1 MDDESFYLPL
11 SAGREAVSAQVA
23 RRVLDLI
30 HHRQLEIGSR
40 LPSLDELSEQLGAS
54 RASVREAMKLLDAWG
69 VITVRHGVGTF
80 VSGLVKDSLL
90 IPFKVSAERGQD
102 AIVSLHQLREAL
114 EPHIAALA
122 AIHATPEHLERM
134 EEALR
139 KMEQTLD
146 NPEEHLPADMAFHS
160 TLAEATGNDLFL
172 LVIYPVV
179 GLLEDAKYL
188 AIQFPGAT
196 HKGQPYH
203 QRVFDHVKNRQP
215 EGARRV
221 MQELLEITW
230 HEIESHLHGLSN
242 KESNQ

>member
-1 MDDESFYLPL
+1 MHDESFYLPL
-11 SAGREAVSAQVA
+11 KPDREAVSAQVA

-30 HHRQLEIGSR
+30 HHRHLEIGSR
-40 LPSLDELSEQLGAS
+40 LPSLDELSDHLGVS

-90 IPFKVSAERGQD
+90 IPFKVSAERGEH

-122 AIHATPEHLERM
+122 ATHATPEHLKKM
-134 EEALR
+134 DQALR
-139 KMEQTLD
+139 RMEQTLGD
-146 NPEEHLPADMAFHS
+146 PDEHLPADMAFHS
-160 TLAEATGNDLFL
+160 ALAEATGNDLFL

-196 HKGQPYH
+196 KKGQPYH
-203 QRVFDHVKNRQP
+203 QRVFNHVKNRHP
-215 EGARRV
+215 EQARRA

-230 HEIESHLHGLSN
+230 HEIESHLEGLTN
-242 KESNQ
+242 KESDQ